1 MDFFIIFLIAF
12 VLGYDRGKSTVANKE
27 AKTLEQLDQQLQ
39 KDLNYYKNLSESL
52 LTERRKSNANPHAT
66 H

>member
-1 MDFFIIFLIAF
+1 MNQIDLE
-12 VLGYDRGKSTVANKE
+12 VVVANKE